1 MSKSNNS
8 NQSKSSAKTVIKNVL
23 GQVPFTAEIYWLVR
37 HRDKKINSR
46 FSLKRLEENLSNLC
60 DQALNFSG
68 EKAQQPKS
76 IFVFATLHYWIEH
89 AAVTGISLAAIGHEV
104 TLGFLPYH
112 DWQNEINKFDLRRQ
126 NLYAKDVLKKAVS
139 VLASVS
145 LLDLHAGYKMLPDDL
160 QERIEIITRYDTMY
174 TLQVE
179 DVTSE
184 GAVNVRYFN
193 PGEIHVA
200 QSQVGAQE
208 GRIKLFVKLQDKGYP
223 GSTYTLYYY
232 AEKDVLAGIYYQAV
246 TGNNYDVIFVRK
258 KAM

>member
-1 MSKSNNS
+1 MAVCLALMQTAAGVAAAQPLDFKVIAG
-8 NQSKSSAKTVIKNVL
+8 KWARIDSS
-23 GQVPFTAEIYWLVR
+23 
-37 HRDKKINSR
+37 
-46 FSLKRLEENLSNLC
+46 
-60 DQALNFSG
+60 
-68 EKAQQPKS
+68 
-76 IFVFATLHYWIEH
+76 
-89 AAVTGISLAAIGHEV
+89 
-104 TLGFLPYH
+104 
-112 DWQNEINKFDLRRQ
+112 
-126 NLYAKDVLKKAVS
+126 
-139 VLASVS
+139 
-145 LLDLHAGYKMLPDDL
+145 
-160 QERIEIITRYDTMY
+160 Y

-246 TGNNYDVIFVRK
+246 TGNNYNVIFVRK